1 MGAKVSKIPELVQD
15 RILNYLSVTD
25 AVTLSHVD
33 DDIDTMVKMNRQF
46 WLRKAKFL
54 HFLDPFTFQFLD
66 HAPCLR
72 LHEIRREV
80 VKADNMLQRAR
91 QRLDERQDIETQKN
105 VGSEITFIAVDE
117 KLCNVAVQLF
127 SNITHIY
134 SLDRFDDPPTI
145 VQNPHA
151 ISEIMINGEYL
162 FFRPPINHARHHTDA
177 IRWTPRD
184 NYPQLSRPITE
195 HLGPSF
201 GDIEILRPLAPLPG
215 KCYPSFHSGKK
226 MVNPDY
232 QMRKSTQM
240 LLVHDPIGNS
250 LLSYLLTTLSFNP
263 SAIKYRLEPDEKLR
277 DHAAREYLV
286 IMVIEIQGCLIY
298 RSYNPVAHEVI
309 REFRLTPNVTNKRPY
324 IVFPY
329 ILLYETRTGYVLPI
343 GAAVNLPR
351 GYQPGRICLEAHHI
365 PSQHTSVD
373 LHFTVGPSLPRF
385 IPSSRSFFAFFGE
398 PYQWSI
404 ETLLVDELTNS
415 NENNQDPFFDFTDSP
430 VFASLGLSIFYARN
444 NSTLIYKRYA
454 IS

>member
-1 MGAKVSKIPELVQD
+1 MWRR
-15 RILNYLSVTD
+15 RINKTKQSP
-25 AVTLSHVD
+25 
-33 DDIDTMVKMNRQF
+33 R
-46 WLRKAKFL
+46 
-54 HFLDPFTFQFLD
+54 
-66 HAPCLR
+66 PCL
-72 LHEIRREV
+72 V
-80 VKADNMLQRAR
+80 
-91 QRLDERQDIETQKN
+91 
-105 VGSEITFIAVDE
+105 
-117 KLCNVAVQLF
+117 
-127 SNITHIY
+127 
-134 SLDRFDDPPTI
+134 
-145 VQNPHA
+145 
-151 ISEIMINGEYL
+151 
-162 FFRPPINHARHHTDA
+162 
-177 IRWTPRD
+177 
-184 NYPQLSRPITE
+184 
-195 HLGPSF
+195 
-201 GDIEILRPLAPLPG
+201 
-215 KCYPSFHSGKK
+215 
-226 MVNPDY
+226 
-232 QMRKSTQM
+232 
-240 LLVHDPIGNS
+240 
-250 LLSYLLTTLSFNP
+250 
-263 SAIKYRLEPDEKLR
+263 
-277 DHAAREYLV
+277 
-286 IMVIEIQGCLIY
+286 
-298 RSYNPVAHEVI
+298 NPVAHEVI